1 MLRGIHKEIECLRID
16 FHVCMTWQFSANV
29 NRWNPWKLS
38 LRHSVFN
45 RGFSNFKVYSVSHS
59 HCHSHPHP
67 HTLTLK
73 PEHSQCQTK
82 PTHSHRHSQ
91 CQTKP
96 EHSKPRTP
104 TAALPLPR
112 TPTAALPLRTASRAY
127 STWNK
132 WPSGEI
138 LQSAR

>member
-1 MLRGIHKEIECLRID
+1 MSKTQFPRVYDVAINCQVEPPGNRILD
-16 FHVCMTWQFSANV
+16 TRFPIGVFQILKSL
-29 NRWNPWKLS
+29 LS
-38 LRHSVFN
+38 D
-45 RGFSNFKVYSVSHS
+45 SHS

-67 HTLTLK
+67 RTLTLK

-96 EHSKPRTP
+96 EHSSSKITIWVSLDFFLTPRT
-104 TAALPLPR
+104 TASKPR
-112 TPTAALPLRTASRAY
+112 TPTAALPLRTASKAY